1 MKIATDAK
9 SLANS
14 NDLRGAPWRR
24 VLVAA
29 ALLALGGC
37 AGGDVV
43 FKEHRAGY
51 VPDVAAKVAT
61 VDWAGAKP
69 VDVTLSEFQFS
80 PARLTFRTGVPYRL
94 RLRNTGD
101 RSHTFVSEDFFKAIA
116 VGKFVTPE
124 GEIVEPYVGKV
135 ALRPGAEK
143 ELLFVAVRPGTYH
156 LACTIPL
163 HEAFGMKG
171 EIVVR

>member
-1 MKIATDAK
+1 MKKTTDAK

-24 VLVAA
+24 ALVAV

-37 AGGDVV
+37 ARSDVV
-43 FKEHRAGY
+43 FQEYRAGY

-61 VDWAGAKP
+61 VDWAAAQS

-80 PARLTFRTGVPYRL
+80 PARLTFRAGVPYRL

-116 VGKFVTPE
+116 VGKLVTPD
-124 GEIVEPYVGKV
+124 GEIVAPYVGAV
-135 ALRPGAEK
+135 ALQPGAEK
-143 ELLFVAVRPGTYH
+143 ELLFVAVRPGAYG

-163 HEAFGMKG
+163 HESFGMEG
-171 EIVVR
+171 EIVIR